1 MRATTIRKPFSR
13 ALYDKADGKAKEII
27 RTYLQEQ
34 GHKLKDD
41 KEKYS
46 CDIEGENGHGW
57 EVEIKYSWKGEWPD
71 SWRDVRIPY
80 RKKKLLNQKGEDN
93 ITFYVLN
100 NQCNEVWEIRGT
112 TLSSS
117 DVVEVSNKFVKE
129 GELFFSVP
137 VLKVKKI
144 LLDKKGNM

>member
-1 MRATTIRKPFSR
+1 MG
-13 ALYDKADGKAKEII
+13 GKLRLSI
-27 RTYLQEQ
+27 
-34 GHKLKDD
+34 
-41 KEKYS
+41 
-46 CDIEGENGHGW
+46 
-57 EVEIKYSWKGEWPD
+57 
-71 SWRDVRIPY
+71 VRIPY

-100 NQCNEVWEIRGT
+100 NQCNEVWEIRGA